1 MADISARKRGD
12 KWYYSFEAA
21 SIDGKRKRIERVG
34 GKTKK
39 EALEKGIK
47 ALSEYNNSGQHFEP
61 SNVSVA
67 DFMDYYM
74 DNYSK
79 LNDRYNTQCRNVSVI
94 EKHIKPNFGVYR
106 LSALSTA
113 AINEFIND
121 KFVNGFAKSTI
132 QNIIAPLS
140 QAYEYAIDL
149 DYVKV
154 NPCKRIKYPGGF
166 EKAKCRE
173 VISVEEYNTIMDAM
187 KNRKP
192 FDLAIMIGWYAGLR
206 ISETY
211 ALTWDDIDFENK
223 TIHINKQVVK
233 RNFGVD
239 VRKAYAAKGKKE
251 DKSSWYFAEPK
262 TPTSH
267 RTIVVSDVLIKELKA
282 FKKQQLENRLYYGE
296 YYKELYIK
304 DVIDEKGKSI
314 QRIVEAEKTIPCALP
329 VADLVFRKEN
339 GEYSSTDSFKYP
351 SRIIHHK
358 LGLQKFDYHSLRH
371 THATMLIEAGVS
383 PKSVQM
389 RLGHS
394 SVITTF
400 DKYVHDTDG
409 MQQSAVDVFDSAM
422 IQKQN
427 KQA

>member
-1 MADISARKRGD
+1 MADITTRKRGN

-47 ALSEYNNSGQHFEP
+47 ALNEYNNSGQHFEP
-61 SNVSVA
+61 SNVSVS
-67 DFMDYYM
+67 DFMDYYI

-79 LNDRYNTQCRNVSVI
+79 LNDRYNTQCRNVSAI
-94 EKHIKPNFGVYR
+94 EKHIKPNFGSYR

-121 KFVNGFAKSTI
+121 KFVNGLAKSTI

-149 DYVKV
+149 DYVKT

-166 EKAKCRE
+166 EKSKGRE
-173 VISVEEYNTIMDAM
+173 VISVDEYNTIMDAM
-187 KNRKP
+187 KGRKP

-206 ISETY
+206 ISETF
-211 ALTWDDIDFENK
+211 ALTWEDIDFSNK
-223 TIHINKQVVK
+223 TISVNKQIVK

-239 VRKAYAAKGKKE
+239 IRKAYIAKGKKE
-251 DKSSWYFAEPK
+251 EKSAWYFAEPK

-267 RTIVVSDVLIKELKA
+267 RTIIVSDILIKELKA

-296 YYKELYIK
+296 YYKELYLK
-304 DVIDEKGKSI
+304 EEIDEKGQPI
-314 QRIVEAEKTIPCALP
+314 RRIVEAEKTIPCTLP
-329 VADLVFRKEN
+329 IADMIFRKEN
-339 GEYSSTDSFKYP
+339 GQYSSTDSFKYP

-358 LGLQKFDYHSLRH
+358 LGIEKFDYHSLRH

-389 RLGHS
+389 RLGHA
-394 SVITTF
+394 SVTTTF
-400 DKYVHDTDG
+400 DKYVHDTDD
-409 MQQSAVDVFDSAM
+409 MQQSAVDVFDVVM
-422 IQKQN
+422 ERKQG
-427 KQA
+427 